1 MRISEMIQEQAW
13 VFDLLENLQKLQEG
27 VSNMSNI
34 AVKFTPSFLDIQGLA
49 MKELV
54 KVTTG
59 RVTFEH
65 LMSTLHLGLTNLVP
79 EKWAEFTAIVQ
90 VLMYEDPLADTVT
103 VQVFIVHLLIRVRA
117 TPPPLPTHFVS
128 EIHCIPLHSRHP
140 PN

>member
-13 VFDLLENLQKLQEG
+13 VFDLLEKLEKLQEG

-34 AVKFTPSFLDIQGLA
+34 AVKFTPSFLDIQSLA

-59 RVTFEH
+59 GVTFEH

-90 VLMYEDPLADTVT
+90 VLMDVDNVSDTVT

-117 TPPPLPTHFVS
+117 TPPHPLRF
-128 EIHCIPLHSRHP
+128 
-140 PN
+140 

>member
-1 MRISEMIQEQAW
+1 MIQEQAW
-13 VFDLLENLQKLQEG
+13 VFDLLDYLQKLQEG

-90 VLMYEDPLADTVT
+90 VLMDVSDTVT
-103 VQVFIVHLLIRVRA
+103 DEQVFIVHLLIRVRA
-117 TPPPLPTHFVS
+117 TPPHPLRF
-128 EIHCIPLHSRHP
+128 
-140 PN
+140 

>member
-1 MRISEMIQEQAW
+1 MRISEIIQEQSW
-13 VFDLLENLQKLQEG
+13 VFDLLEKLEKLQEG

-34 AVKFTPSFLDIQGLA
+34 AVKFTPSFLDIQSLA

-90 VLMYEDPLADTVT
+90 VLMDEDNVADTVT

-117 TPPPLPTHFVS
+117 TPPHPLRF
-128 EIHCIPLHSRHP
+128 
-140 PN
+140 

>member
-13 VFDLLENLQKLQEG
+13 VFDLLEKLEKLQEG

-34 AVKFTPSFLDIQGLA
+34 AVKFTPSFLDIQSLA

-54 KVTTG
+54 NATTG
-59 RVTFEH
+59 GVTFEH

-90 VLMYEDPLADTVT
+90 VLMDEDPLADTVT

-117 TPPPLPTHFVS
+117 TPPHPLRF
-128 EIHCIPLHSRHP
+128 
-140 PN
+140 